1 MQGVKMKLDK
11 VEDLLE
17 DIFSIPDQ
25 AIAIEKEWLEITD
38 LFAASIAKA
47 ADLLVIQTYSDR
59 YQGCQPY
66 LQICYEDDRA
76 MTIEAVSNRF
86 LNQRLSL
93 DAQNTMA
100 ELGWELKNEPG
111 LPNYLIF
118 LRSEEADPQ
127 FIAQLFTKTLRD
139 VYGIAPSDT
148 IEISERSGIWP
159 QDNEGVEHE

>member
-1 MQGVKMKLDK
+1 MKLDK

-25 AIAIEKEWLEITD
+25 AITIEKEWLEIKD
-38 LFAASIAKA
+38 LFASSIARA
-47 ADLLVIQTYSDR
+47 NDLLIIQTYSDR

-86 LNQRLSL
+86 LNQPLSL

-100 ELGWELKNEPG
+100 ELGWELSNEAG
-111 LPNYLIF
+111 FPNYFKF
-118 LRSEEADPQ
+118 LRREDADPQ
-127 FIAQLFTKTLRD
+127 IVAQLFTKTLRN
-139 VYGIAPSDT
+139 VYGIVPSDT
-148 IEISERSGIWP
+148 IEIMERDGIWP
-159 QDNEGVEHE
+159 SESEEVGNE

>member
-38 LFAASIAKA
+38 LFASSIARA
-47 ADLLVIQTYSDR
+47 DDLLIIQTYSDR

-86 LNQRLSL
+86 LQQPLSL
-93 DAQNTMA
+93 DAQNTMK
-100 ELGWELKNEPG
+100 ELGWELKDEPG
-111 LPNYLIF
+111 LPNYLMF
-118 LRSEEADPQ
+118 LRKEEANPH
-127 FIAQLFTKTLRD
+127 FIAQIFTRTLRD

-159 QDNEGVEHE
+159 EENEGVQHE

>member
-1 MQGVKMKLDK
+1 MKLDK

-38 LFAASIAKA
+38 LFATSIAKA
-47 ADLLVIQTYSDR
+47 DDLLIIQTYSDR

-86 LNQRLSL
+86 LNQPLSI

-100 ELGWELKNEPG
+100 ELGWTLSDDDG
-111 LPNYLIF
+111 LPNYMQF
-118 LRSEEADPQ
+118 LNKENADSIV
-127 FIAQLFTKTLRD
+127 IAQLFAKTFRD
-139 VYGIAPSDT
+139 VYGISTSDI
-148 IEISERSGIWP
+148 IEIGEGSGIWP
-159 QDNEGVEHE
+159 NESEEAGYE